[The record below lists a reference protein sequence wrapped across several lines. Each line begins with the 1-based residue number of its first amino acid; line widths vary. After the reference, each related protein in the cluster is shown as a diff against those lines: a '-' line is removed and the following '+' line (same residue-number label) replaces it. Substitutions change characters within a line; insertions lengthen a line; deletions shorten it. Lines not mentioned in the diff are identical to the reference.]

1 MPYVLSAIIA
11 GHKKDVRCVNALSDG
26 SNYLVTGSRDGSA
39 KIWAPQPIEK
49 DVAQQWHCVTTFAGH
64 KGFVSSVTTRL
75 PDDIYPNVRPCFFK
89 SGVYFLILKRH
100 FRRQFDPLQL
110 FSRFVVIWL

>member
-1 MPYVLSAIIA
+1 VRSAQFVHKMPFVLSAIVA

-49 DVAQQWHCVTTFAGH
+49 GVAQQWHCVTTFAGH
-64 KGFVSSVTTRL
+64 KGFVSSVTSRL
-75 PDDIYPNVRPCFFK
+75 PDDIYPNVRLSTKPFFQ
-89 SGVYFLILKRH
+89 S
-100 FRRQFDPLQL
+100 
-110 FSRFVVIWL
+110 